1 MGIGT
6 TDPKAKLEVN
16 GTIRTSDNLIKDVR
30 EIKNVSEKGWYRIA
44 QGAEGGGNNA
54 GIFEIRWSV
63 AGRHGHVR
71 FAVGANFGDDAGA
84 QITVLDQ
91 STYGGK
97 IVEKIRLLMKDTH
110 DVNFVEFY
118 FNGSIHDKYNL
129 NFVVYQY
136 SGYGWT
142 LMDPKKGAVPE
153 GYTSH
158 ELRSNVLFA
167 ARSGSTNG
175 FVVDNNGSLYAG
187 NSDIYFTK
195 TDHNHTGIGNTKGYA
210 AIENAKNFDA
220 LMILGRAGTS
230 KGRYVRLWDYL
241 QVNGSMD
248 VTGDVKARRIETTG
262 DVVIHNPAH
271 GTNLQLRGRG
281 QHAYCHTNKGAWE
294 KMRILM
300 VCSRDLKENIETI
313 PTEEAVDAVTKLRPV
328 KFNYIGTMPSRPN
341 LGFIAEE
348 APDILATEDRK
359 TIAPFDIIPILTS
372 VIKKHQQIITSMQSE
387 LSVFK
392 KRLN

>member
-1 MGIGT
+1 M
-6 TDPKAKLEVN
+6 
-16 GTIRTSDNLIKDVR
+16 
-30 EIKNVSEKGWYRIA
+30 
-44 QGAEGGGNNA
+44 
-54 GIFEIRWSV
+54 
-63 AGRHGHVR
+63 
-71 FAVGANFGDDAGA
+71 
-84 QITVLDQ
+84 
-91 STYGGK
+91 
-97 IVEKIRLLMKDTH
+97 
-110 DVNFVEFY
+110 
-118 FNGSIHDKYNL
+118 
-129 NFVVYQY
+129 
-136 SGYGWT
+136 
-142 LMDPKKGAVPE
+142 
-153 GYTSH
+153 
-158 ELRSNVLFA
+158 
-167 ARSGSTNG
+167 
-175 FVVDNNGSLYAG
+175 DNNGSLYAG

-210 AIENAKNFDA
+210 AIENAKNYDA
-220 LMILGRAGTS
+220 LMILGRAGTN

-271 GTNLQLRGRG
+271 GTNLQLRGNG

-372 VIKKHQQIITSMQSE
+372 VIKKHQQIITNMQSE